1 MAVGRM
7 GWAAYTRIL
16 GAIWA
21 EPMSSEECARRFD
34 RGLQKMRELLW
45 RMERAGLVIVCDWVK
60 SERTVEARHTGML
73 IPVFCRPM
81 EGRESAPYPRPIAR
95 PAHGDTRNL
104 RKPRA
109 EFLAWTNIIEAMR
122 VGATRDEIR
131 EETGAAHHR
140 ISLLLRVM
148 RECNLVHT
156 ADWRRCSGHDG
167 RLCEVVKF
175 GPGRSM
181 RRPAPKPRA
190 QVQAEYLER
199 AKVRRAAR
207 RAAKAGPGAMAL
219 QMLRRTVVQAQA

>member
-1 MAVGRM
+1 MATGRM

-21 EPMSSEECARRFD
+21 EPMSPEQCAKRFD
-34 RGLQKMRELLW
+34 RGLQRVRELLW

-60 SERTVEARHTGML
+60 SERTCEARHTGML

-81 EGRESAPYPRPIAR
+81 ADRQSVPYPRPIAR

-104 RKPRA
+104 RRPRA
-109 EFLAWTNIIEAMR
+109 EFVAWASIIEAMR

-156 ADWRRCSGHDG
+156 IDWRRRGGAG

-181 RRPAPKPRA
+181 RRPPPKPRE
-190 QVQAEYLER
+190 QVWAEYLER
-199 AKVRRAAR
+199 AKVRRAAKK
-207 RAAKAGPGAMAL
+207 AVKAGPGVMTM
-219 QMLRRTVVQAQA
+219 QMLRRAVAQTQA